1 MIILINTTKST
12 NQINNICSNQIYIW
26 SEIREL
32 DHAIQFYPHLKKKK
46 KKRDQAYPR
55 KMLDHAI
62 QILQAW
68 HFNFL
73 HLKRQRH
80 AFEIIKVEVI
90 ITMFFGRA
98 CIIGA
103 RDIFEWILRLGT
115 YIHNN
120 ITFCNNCIFGLV
132 IRRLNDTNDSKIC
145 N

>member
-1 MIILINTTKST
+1 M
-12 NQINNICSNQIYIW
+12 YIW

-32 DHAIQFYPHLKKKK
+32 DHAIQFYPHLGNQ
-46 KKRDQAYPR
+46 DYPR
-55 KMLDHAI
+55 KMLGHAI
-62 QILQAW
+62 QMLQAW

-120 ITFCNNCIFGLV
+120 ITFLQ
-132 IRRLNDTNDSKIC
+132 
-145 N
+145 